1 MFDDVVFAASDT
13 WLLKQKKDGRWF
25 EQMQPTPAI
34 SYRKEYRPTF
44 YQQPRAHTCK
54 RGGLALFEW
63 SRHFEIL
70 LHALRFRG
78 EYDKQF
84 CNSYIMRFRYCID
97 RQSILWFILD
107 YVPSLSRDLKLLSEI
122 VCLRHILIHLIVKW
136 VDCAGRSGGLIHMM
150 TFFVL
155 VSLLYVL
162 ACIRNIS
169 WRLESNIQAGREEC
183 DAATLQCH
191 LHAHPLAV
199 NSSDK
204 DRLCSHTGFSQPLH
218 GYRAAGV
225 KSV

>member
-1 MFDDVVFAASDT
+1 
-13 WLLKQKKDGRWF
+13 
-25 EQMQPTPAI
+25 MQPTPAI

-63 SRHFEIL
+63 SRHFQIL

-107 YVPSLSRDLKLLSEI
+107 YVPPLSRDLKLLSEI
-122 VCLRHILIHLIVKW
+122 VCLRHILIHLIAKW

-150 TFFVL
+150 TFFCFGISTL
-155 VSLLYVL
+155 CISLYPQYQLKTGKQYTGRPGRV
-162 ACIRNIS
+162 
-169 WRLESNIQAGREEC
+169 WR
-183 DAATLQCH
+183 
-191 LHAHPLAV
+191 
-199 NSSDK
+199 
-204 DRLCSHTGFSQPLH
+204 SHTAMSSTRPP
-218 GYRAAGV
+218 ACC
-225 KSV
+225 